1 MWRCGVVLSLSPP
14 CFLTCNSGSC
24 TPENSSYSVAPLTW
38 PQLSTGSDNN
48 VSSFAPSGIKAEK
61 SSCCY
66 CPLSAP
72 TFLNLVCVLI
82 AKLCPT
88 LCDPMDCK
96 PPSSSVHRILQAR
109 ILEWVTVPFSRGSSQ
124 PRDRIWVSCVTGRFF
139 TNRATKE
146 ALKVKR
152 VYKFSISQHVQ
163 LRLTKDSDPW
173 LPYSKIIKNVYH
185 VLGWNVISYYD
196 RKNAHR
202 ESNISLLKGCTLLL
216 FFYHWPEQST
226 WTLEERRKVCLHSV
240 SKGGKKEML
249 LISTNNYPLY
259 LITCVD

>member
-24 TPENSSYSVAPLTW
+24 TPENSSYSMAPLTW

-124 PRDRIWVSCVTGRFF
+124 PRDWIWVSCVTGRFF

-173 LPYSKIIKNVYH
+173 LPYSKIIKM
-185 VLGWNVISYYD
+185 
-196 RKNAHR
+196 
-202 ESNISLLKGCTLLL
+202 
-216 FFYHWPEQST
+216 ST
-226 WTLEERRKVCLHSV
+226 MSWV
-240 SKGGKKEML
+240 EML
-249 LISTNNYPLY
+249 LATMIGKMHIENQTFLFLRDAHYFCSF
-259 LITCVD
+259 ITDQNKARGHWKRGEKSACTLCLKEEKEKCYW